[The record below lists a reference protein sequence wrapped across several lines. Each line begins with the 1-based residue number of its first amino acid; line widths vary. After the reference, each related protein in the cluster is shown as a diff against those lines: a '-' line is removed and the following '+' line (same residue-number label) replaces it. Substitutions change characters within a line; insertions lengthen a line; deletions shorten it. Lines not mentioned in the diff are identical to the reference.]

1 MINADNVE
9 ATRMPMSK
17 CISPAPRTNSD
28 AICELSA
35 ERSEVSRRLGK
46 LKMAIE
52 ANPEFVSE
60 HHKQLWR
67 RQADAIQAYVDV
79 LGERIKDLIDNDKE

>member
-9 ATRMPMSK
+9 AAQMPVSK
-17 CISPAPRTNSD
+17 CISPIPRTNSD
-28 AICELSA
+28 VICELSV
-35 ERSEVSRRLGK
+35 ERREVSWRLGK
-46 LKMAIE
+46 LKKAIE
-52 ANPEFVSE
+52 ANPQVVSE

-67 RQADAIQAYVDV
+67 SQADAMQAYADV